1 MFVSMCRWL
10 KQLTAAKFT
19 ENVIKSTLAS
29 GKNDHVW
36 SGIKP
41 AAVTHVPSSNA
52 NKTEK
57 EQRVLLFMPVKWER
71 KTCGS
76 Y

>member
-1 MFVSMCRWL
+1 MFVSMCKWL
-10 KQLTAAKFT
+10 KQLTDAKFT
-19 ENVIKSTLAS
+19 EDVIKYTLGS

-36 SGIKP
+36 SWFKP
-41 AAVTHVPSSNA
+41 VAVAHVPSGNA

-57 EQRVLLFMPVKWER
+57 EQRVGMYVTIKYER